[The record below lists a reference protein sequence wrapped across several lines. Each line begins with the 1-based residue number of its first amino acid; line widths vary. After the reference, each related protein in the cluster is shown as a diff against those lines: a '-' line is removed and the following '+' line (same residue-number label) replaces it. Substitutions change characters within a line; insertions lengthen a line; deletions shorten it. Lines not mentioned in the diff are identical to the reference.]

1 MLETYR
7 GVIYPKH
14 IDHMGHM
21 NVQYYTARFDEA
33 TWHLCAH
40 IGITN
45 TYMER
50 SGNGMAAVRQE
61 VDYRTEARAGDL
73 IVIRSSILET
83 GDKSIVL
90 RHRMYR
96 SETDELL
103 AESRLVGVHFDR
115 KSRRARPFPGDL
127 PNANAIS
134 LREPKGP
141 ATADA

>member
-7 GVIYPKH
+7 GVVYPKH

-21 NVQYYTARFDEA
+21 NVQHYTARFDEA

-45 TYMER
+45 TYMEQ
-50 SGNGMAAVRQE
+50 SGCGMAAVRQE
-61 VDYRTEARAGDL
+61 VDYRAEARAGDL

-83 GDKSIVL
+83 SEKSIVF

-115 KSRRARPFPGDL
+115 DSRRARAFPGNL
-127 PNANAIS
+127 PNANAMS
-134 LREPKGP
+134 LQEPKGS
-141 ATADA
+141 ANADA